1 MLKVACA
8 LSLSSAVHAGSTVVA
23 FTGKGSEGWQQ
34 YDWDSITHLAFWS
47 MPDDTVKSK
56 AKESGVKLFQSN
68 KAHLGPNDWTSSSA
82 VDDAVASIK
91 AQVSD
96 SGLDGVFFDYEGN
109 QLSDKEKT
117 AYTSYVKQVA
127 DAIAPAQVF
136 VCVGGRPTYEWRNYD
151 YAGLAGASAFL
162 FIMGYD
168 MHFYDDYTC
177 VVKGTCSPA
186 EAPLADLKAGVKDY
200 ASLVAADKLV
210 LGLPWYGQRYTQTLG
225 VLTNRGQADLKDIW
239 PILYGDKQDR
249 KKSHTL
255 YDNDK
260 DYAWKLMCNGACLDS
275 GAGGVIWYDD
285 EKTLA
290 VKYQLA
296 HDKKLQGIG
305 MWEADKLDYSGSFD
319 KYVKKMWG
327 AVSDWKAS
335 AQGSVGNI
343 TVV

>member
-1 MLKVACA
+1 
-8 LSLSSAVHAGSTVVA
+8 
-23 FTGKGSEGWQQ
+23 
-34 YDWDSITHLAFWS
+34 
-47 MPDDTVKSK
+47 
-56 AKESGVKLFQSN
+56 
-68 KAHLGPNDWTSSSA
+68 
-82 VDDAVASIK
+82 
-91 AQVSD
+91 
-96 SGLDGVFFDYEGN
+96 
-109 QLSDKEKT
+109 
-117 AYTSYVKQVA
+117 
-127 DAIAPAQVF
+127 
-136 VCVGGRPTYEWRNYD
+136 VGGRPTYEWRDYD
-151 YAGLAGASAFL
+151 YAGLAEASAFL

-200 ASLVAADKLV
+200 TSLVAGDKLV

-335 AQGSVGNI
+335 AQGIVGNI

>member
-151 YAGLAGASAFL
+151 YAGLAEASAFL

-210 LGLPWYGQRYTQTLG
+210 LGLPWYGQRYTQTLN
-225 VLTNRGQADLKDIW
+225 VLTNRSLVVSFCGDRGFRFFVGSLLAQIERNSSLMVVRLVRSCRCKNTTSGRARI
-239 PILYGDKQDR
+239 PVIL
-249 KKSHTL
+249 
-255 YDNDK
+255 
-260 DYAWKLMCNGACLDS
+260 
-275 GAGGVIWYDD
+275 
-285 EKTLA
+285 
-290 VKYQLA
+290 
-296 HDKKLQGIG
+296 
-305 MWEADKLDYSGSFD
+305 F
-319 KYVKKMWG
+319 
-327 AVSDWKAS
+327 AVSR
-335 AQGSVGNI
+335 
-343 TVV
+343 